1 MTGPVWGRNYHETA
15 ELDQHLTNSP
25 RWGLAEP
32 TAEGESAHMSAPPI
46 LEVISILLV
55 TEARVPTSLTNSGS
69 NPRNELKGSQVT
81 TVGADGDATASES
94 YRPTVNP
101 TREDPGDLTTD
112 EENTTAL
119 EATNASS
126 VTITSGG
133 SSIIS

>member
-1 MTGPVWGRNYHETA
+1 
-15 ELDQHLTNSP
+15 
-25 RWGLAEP
+25 
-32 TAEGESAHMSAPPI
+32 
-46 LEVISILLV
+46 
-55 TEARVPTSLTNSGS
+55 
-69 NPRNELKGSQVT
+69 
-81 TVGADGDATASES
+81 VGADGDATASES

-101 TREDPGDLTTD
+101 TREDPGDLSTTD

>member
-1 MTGPVWGRNYHETA
+1 M
-15 ELDQHLTNSP
+15 
-25 RWGLAEP
+25 
-32 TAEGESAHMSAPPI
+32 
-46 LEVISILLV
+46 
-55 TEARVPTSLTNSGS
+55 
-69 NPRNELKGSQVT
+69 
-81 TVGADGDATASES
+81 GADGDATTSES